1 MKSYMRYL
9 AIVVSLVVGVT
20 LNATA
25 LSESVATKEAA
36 ALKSGTVAA
45 EASAKAAVEESN
57 SKELFLSKIKSQRFV
72 DDAQKDKA
80 AQINQHVTS
89 ELARHKKVSE
99 QTPQELK
106 DGFKQTLLA
115 LQALQA
121 DDVTTAKKALN
132 NAAAAFDKALKAD
145 PSLDLIPVAEGVR
158 VDSYDADAASVKK
171 MIKTVKKLL
180 ERYDTQAARAAMLPM
195 KDEMVLS
202 TTYLPMKIYP
212 AAMKEAQ
219 QALQSNNVTQALAI
233 MQGALDAVVLKSVMV
248 PIALLSAQDLINVAS
263 RLDRSKKKE
272 AEHLLD
278 IASDELQK
286 AVLLGYIKKY
296 EDEYKTIKEEIKEVQ
311 KEIRGKNR
319 VEKFYDRLKGR
330 FHELMQKIRSD
341 VTTQ

>member
-1 MKSYMRYL
+1 MKSYMRYSV
-9 AIVVSLVVGVT
+9 IVASLMLGVT
-20 LNATA
+20 LNATG
-25 LSESVATKEAA
+25 LSDSVATKEAT

-45 EASAKAAVEESN
+45 EASAKAAVEEAN
-57 SKELFLSKIKSQRFV
+57 SKELFLSKMKSQRFV
-72 DDAQKDKA
+72 DDAQNDKA
-80 AQINQHVTS
+80 SQINRHVTT
-89 ELARHKKVSE
+89 ELTHHKKASE
-99 QTPQELK
+99 QTPEELK

-121 DDVTTAKKALN
+121 DDISTAQEALKS
-132 NAAAAFDKALKAD
+132 AAAAFDKALKAD
-145 PSLDLIPVAEGVR
+145 PSLDLIPVADGVR
-158 VDSYDADAASVKK
+158 VDSFNADAASVKK

-180 ERYDTQAARAAMLPM
+180 ERYDTQAARAIMLPM

-212 AAMKEAQ
+212 DAMKEAQ
-219 QALQSNNVTQALAI
+219 KALQSNNVARALEM
-233 MQGALDAVVLKSVMV
+233 MQGALDAIVVKTVTV

-263 RLDRSKKKE
+263 QLDSSKKKE

-278 IASDELQK
+278 IASDELEK

-296 EDEYKTIKEEIKEVQ
+296 EDEYKTIKEEIREVQ

-330 FHELMQKIRSD
+330 FHELMQKIRSE